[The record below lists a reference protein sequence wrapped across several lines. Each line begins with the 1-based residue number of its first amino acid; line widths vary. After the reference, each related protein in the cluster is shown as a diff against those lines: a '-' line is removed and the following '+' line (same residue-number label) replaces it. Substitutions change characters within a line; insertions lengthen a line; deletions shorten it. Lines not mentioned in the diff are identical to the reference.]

1 MQELLTEILFI
12 AVFAVGVGTIASMVG
27 IGGGILNTPLLV
39 IVFGLATVNA
49 RSSSLVAALFVAISS
64 SIAYYRQNPQPTMYK
79 AGIFLAITTIPGS
92 WVGGWLAVTIFENYG
107 DVALRWVFAI
117 LLFPVALKM
126 LFAKKKG
133 NDDWVSELASFD
145 FSKIPSKTLGYAL
158 AGAFLGGVVA
168 NLLGLGGGVIIVPVL
183 AMIMGLPM
191 HAAVATSMFTM
202 LFTTFAGTAQNILAG
217 TVDPYYSL
225 TLGIGMII
233 GAQFGPKLAY
243 RVNSVQLK
251 QIFGLILVYPLVRMV
266 RAGQIM
272 FDPTGTN
279 YLMATLGDVII
290 WLIIVLPIWLI
301 RLYQKRQQPQIG
313 TMEVENS
320 EFQA

>member
-1 MQELLTEILFI
+1 MQEMMVEILFI
-12 AVFAVGVGTIASMVG
+12 VIFAIGVGTIASMVG

-39 IVFGLATVNA
+39 IVFGLVTVNA
-49 RSSSLVAALFVAISS
+49 RSSALVAALFVAISS
-64 SIAYYRQNPQPTMYK
+64 SIAYYRQNPQPTVYK
-79 AGIFLAITTIPGS
+79 AGFFLAITTIPGS

-133 NDDWVSELASFD
+133 NDDWVSELASYD
-145 FSKIPSKTLGYAL
+145 FSKLPSRTLGYAL
-158 AGAFLGGVVA
+158 AGAFLGGIVA

-183 AMIMGLPM
+183 AMIMGLPI
-191 HAAVATSMFTM
+191 HAAAATSMFTM
-202 LFTTFAGTAQNILAG
+202 IFTTSAGTVQNIFAG

-225 TLGIGMII
+225 ALGLGMII
-233 GAQFGPKLAY
+233 GAQFGPKLAC

-266 RAGQIM
+266 KAGQLV

-279 YLMATLGDVII
+279 YFLATLGDVII
-290 WLIIVLPIWLI
+290 WLVIVVPIALL
-301 RLYQKRQQPQIG
+301 RVYQKRQQAPTDSAETADCEIP
-313 TMEVENS
+313 
-320 EFQA
+320 A